1 MELQLPSHDDPS
13 TSEYKT
19 TVLHFCTN
27 LAILGVYVSW
37 GENMCSHL
45 G

>member
-19 TVLHFCTN
+19 TVLHKFGDSRGLCQ
-27 LAILGVYVSW
+27 LGREHVFPSW
-37 GENMCSHL
+37 MKP
-45 G
+45 